1 MTRGTGSIQSP
12 MSRPFSIPL
21 MVLLTAVLALPAG
34 AQAQV
39 RTRLTPPAPRIPDEL
54 MPPPGKCRI
63 WMENV
68 PAAQQP
74 APTDCRTA
82 LRQKPANGTVIFGP
96 NEREGTSLG
105 FLSGSRGT
113 REALRGA
120 AARRDSV
127 RRDSLRR
134 DSLRVDSLKADS
146 LRRAAARRDSQP
158 ASKPDSTE
166 RPS

>member
-1 MTRGTGSIQSP
+1 
-12 MSRPFSIPL
+12 
-21 MVLLTAVLALPAG
+21 MVLLTAALALPAG

-39 RTRLTPPAPRIPDEL
+39 RSRLMPPMPRIPDEL

-96 NEREGTSLG
+96 NERDGMPLSFLG
-105 FLSGSRGT
+105 GSRST

-134 DSLRVDSLKADS
+134 DSLRLDSLKADSLRRDS
-146 LRRAAARRDSQP
+146 LRRAAARRDSAP
-158 ASKPDSTE
+158 PDSVE